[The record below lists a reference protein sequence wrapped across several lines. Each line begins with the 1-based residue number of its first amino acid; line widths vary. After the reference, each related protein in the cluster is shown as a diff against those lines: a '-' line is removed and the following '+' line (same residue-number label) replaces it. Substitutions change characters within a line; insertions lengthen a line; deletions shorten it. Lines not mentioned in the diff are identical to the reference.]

1 MKIRIHETAH
11 ALALD
16 AAADGAE
23 RIRQAIRDR
32 GAARIMLSTGASQF
46 ALLAALVAQEID
58 WSKVEMFHLDE
69 YVGLPRSHPASFR
82 RYLEERFLAK
92 LPHGALLKA
101 VHFVSWEGNVDA
113 NIAALSR
120 EILRE
125 PVDVGFI
132 GIGENAHI
140 AFNDPP
146 ADFSTHEPYIVV
158 TLDERC
164 RLQQV
169 GEGWY
174 PDVASVPERAVTAS
188 VHQIM
193 QCRSILCCVPF
204 AVKADAVKR
213 TLETPLSPLVP
224 ATILKT
230 HEDATILLDRDSAA
244 GTPVDVLARFDVTD
258 LRAGA

>member
-1 MKIRIHETAH
+1 MKIRIHETPE

-23 RIRQAIRDR
+23 RIRQAIRDK
-32 GAARIMLSTGASQF
+32 GNARIMLSTGASQF
-46 ALLAALVAQEID
+46 ALLAALVAGDID
-58 WSKVEMFHLDE
+58 WSKVAMFHLDE
-69 YVGLPRSHPASFR
+69 YIGLPRSHPASFR

-92 LPHGALLKA
+92 LPHGAVLEA
-101 VHFVSWEGNVDA
+101 VHFVSWEGDVDA

-120 EILRE
+120 EILLE

-146 ADFSTHEPYIVV
+146 ADFSTREPYIVV

-169 GEGWY
+169 GEGWF
-174 PDVASVPERAVTAS
+174 PDAASVPERAVTAS

-193 QCRSILCCVPF
+193 QCRSIICCVPF
-204 AVKADAVKR
+204 AVKAEAVSR
-213 TLETPLSPLVP
+213 TLESPLSPLVP

-230 HEDATILLDRDSAA
+230 HADATLCLDKDSASKA
-244 GTPVDVLARFDVTD
+244 SPDTLARFDVTD
-258 LRAGA
+258 LRAAK

>member
-1 MKIRIHETAH
+1 MKIRIHETARS
-11 ALALD
+11 LALD

-23 RIRQAIRDR
+23 RIRRAIRDK
-32 GAARIMLSTGASQF
+32 GNARIMLSTGASQF
-46 ALLAALVAQEID
+46 GMLAALVAEDVD

-92 LPHGALLKA
+92 LPHGALLAA
-101 VHFVSWEGNVDA
+101 VHFVPWEGNVDA

-125 PVDVGFI
+125 PVDIGFI

-146 ADFSTHEPYIVV
+146 ADFSTREPYIVV

-174 PDVASVPERAVTAS
+174 PDVASVPERAITAS

-204 AVKADAVKR
+204 AVKADAVSR

-224 ATILKT
+224 ATMLKT
-230 HEDATILLDRDSAA
+230 HADATLFVDADSIAA
-244 GTPVDVLARFDVTD
+244 TPADVLVRFDVTD